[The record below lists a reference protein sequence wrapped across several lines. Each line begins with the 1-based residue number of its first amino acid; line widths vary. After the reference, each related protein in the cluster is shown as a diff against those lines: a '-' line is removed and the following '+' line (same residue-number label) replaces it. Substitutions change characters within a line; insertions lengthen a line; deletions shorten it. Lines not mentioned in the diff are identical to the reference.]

1 MSLAATITINKRHGL
16 HATFIFL
23 MCACMKKLMY
33 FKVLKGM
40 TLTLDTVDKRC
51 LEPHPKYP
59 GEVVAGN
66 AIRAL
71 ISRESGVSGK
81 FVAHAVERG
90 DWAIEY
96 SALASRCEFS
106 ARAS

>member
-16 HATFIFL
+16 HAAFIFL

-59 GEVVAGN
+59 GEVVAGDS
-66 AIRAL
+66 IRSLTRAL
-71 ISRESGVSGK
+71 CILITAVISYMRTEGLVP
-81 FVAHAVERG
+81 
-90 DWAIEY
+90 
-96 SALASRCEFS
+96 
-106 ARAS
+106 